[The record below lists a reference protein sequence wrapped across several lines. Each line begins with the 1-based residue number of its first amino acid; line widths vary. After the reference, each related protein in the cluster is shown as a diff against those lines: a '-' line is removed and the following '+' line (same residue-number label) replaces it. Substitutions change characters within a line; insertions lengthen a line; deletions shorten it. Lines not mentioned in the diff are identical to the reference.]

1 MIEINLDSMNA
12 SNNKMIIDGENI
24 FEKYKVTGFSLDY
37 EAQEFPIL
45 ILKIFDDNIKITGDI
60 ADIIRDKMADE
71 FTEEELVKALAKKKF
86 NNINKKR

>member
-1 MIEINLDSMNA
+1 MIEINLDSMKA
-12 SNNKMIIDGENI
+12 SNNKIVIDGENI
-24 FEKYKVTGFSLDY
+24 CEKYKVTGFSLDY
-37 EAQEFPIL
+37 EAQELPIL
-45 ILKIFDDNIKITGDI
+45 VLKIFDDNIKITGDI